1 LKRLNIYFDGG
12 NAKGLATWAVLVK
25 DNEKVIAKLT
35 GLVDPKLPQTNNV
48 AEWMGL
54 YMAVV
59 YASAQ
64 AQEVYQFVIHGDS
77 ELVIKQING
86 EYVVSHPNLKPIFQR
101 TQEVLLGL
109 NITHNISFKWIPREQ
124 NTETDEL
131 GRILRGS

>member
-1 LKRLNIYFDGG
+1 MKRLNIYFDGG
-12 NAKGLATWAVLVK
+12 NAKGIATWAVLVK

-35 GLVDPKLPQTNNV
+35 GLVDARLPQTNNV
-48 AEWMGL
+48 AEWTAL

-64 AQEVYQFVIHGDS
+64 AQNVYQFVIHGDS

-86 EYVVSHPNLKPIFQR
+86 EYAVSHPNLQSIFQR
-101 TQEVLLGL
+101 TQDILLGL
-109 NITHNISFKWIPREQ
+109 NITHNISFKWIPREE
-124 NTETDEL
+124 NSEVDAL